1 MLKEKIKLYRESKN
15 MTQVEIAELL
25 GVKPAT
31 ISKYEAGTLEAN
43 MELLNNYKWN
53 NRISCKVWK
62 DTSVSRW

>member
-1 MLKEKIKLYRESKN
+1 